1 MSTLGVTTPCA
12 LVSALKQQFTGQA
25 AASRAQAG
33 LNTMVSAERVIS
45 HNPLRKLAP
54 AVALG
59 AMEED
64 MKEEFGW
71 RAGALKTFATSAAQ
85 H

>member
-1 MSTLGVTTPCA
+1 MATLGVTTPCA
-12 LVSALKQQFTGQA
+12 LVSALKQQFTGRA
-25 AASRAQAG
+25 AAARAQAG

-45 HNPLRKLAP
+45 HNPLRELTP

-59 AMEED
+59 PMEED
-64 MKEEFGW
+64 GEEELGG